1 MAKYILPKGH
11 LSWSQLQLWNSNKD
25 RYIREYFA
33 GGKRLDTKYLRF
45 GKGIA
50 QMIEDGNYKDVLP
63 DLIVYDK
70 PEFKIETEING
81 VPILSF
87 IDSYDPTFHVFRE
100 YKTGKHPWTQA
111 KVQKHGQL
119 VFYAVALKRIT
130 GLVPWECHLDWIE
143 TKDTVRESGGLWKDE
158 KVLSLTGKIKS
169 FRRVFSE
176 VEIRRMEDLIEKT
189 AKEIDEAYKHFIS
202 EL

>member
-1 MAKYILPKGH
+1 MGKYLLPKAH
-11 LSWSQLQLWNSNKD
+11 LSWSQLQVWNSNKE

-50 QMIEDGNYKDVLP
+50 GMIEDGTYTSVLP

-70 PEFKIETEING
+70 PEYQINTEIRG

-87 IDSYDPTFHVFRE
+87 IDSYDPTFHKFRE
-100 YKTGKHPWTQA
+100 YKTGKNPWTQA
-111 KVQKHGQL
+111 QVQKHGQL
-119 VFYAVALKRIT
+119 VFYAVALRAET
-130 GLVPWECHLDWIE
+130 GLKPWECHMDWIE
-143 TKDTVRESGGLWKDE
+143 TRDESKEPHSFWKNE
-158 KVLSLTGKIKS
+158 KTLALTGKIKT
-169 FRRVFSE
+169 FRREFSD
-176 VEIRRMEDLIEKT
+176 VELERMEALIEKT
-189 AKEIDEAYKHFIS
+189 AKEIDEAYRKFIS